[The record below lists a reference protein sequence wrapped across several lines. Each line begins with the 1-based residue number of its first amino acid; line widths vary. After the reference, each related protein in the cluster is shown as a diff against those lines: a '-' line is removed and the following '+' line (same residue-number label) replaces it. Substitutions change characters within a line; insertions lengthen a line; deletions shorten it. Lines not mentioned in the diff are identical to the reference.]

1 MYMEKPVIA
10 NNSGG
15 PTETIKNNET
25 GFLINP
31 DKREWAE
38 KMKILEENEILRNS
52 MGKKGKVHSKSSY
65 GLEIFADLTE
75 KAVYESLPKRRAN
88 IKEKAN

>member
-1 MYMEKPVIA
+1 MEKPVIA

-38 KMKILEENEILRNS
+38 KMKILEENEVLRAS

-65 GLEIFADLTE
+65 GLETFANQTE
-75 KAVYESLPKRRAN
+75 KAVYESLNQKGAKN
-88 IKEKAN
+88 KEKIK